1 MIAYLQGTILAYTK
15 DGAIVQSGEIGYDCT
30 GAWLSRLPVGDPVS
44 LYTYHYLENQTIP
57 RLIAVP
63 TSEARSLL
71 IELLS
76 VSGVGPKMAGRILDA
91 LPPAKLI
98 SAITV
103 GDLSTLT
110 SVKGLGKK
118 TAQKIILEL
127 GKTLVLESSS
137 ATLPYLDAL
146 LSLGFSRSEIE
157 TAVKNTDVTNLTE
170 NQAIT
175 VLLRSLG
182 KRS

>member
-1 MIAYLQGTILAYTK
+1 
-15 DGAIVQSGEIGYDCT
+15 
-30 GAWLSRLPVGDPVS
+30 
-44 LYTYHYLENQTIP
+44 
-57 RLIAVP
+57 
-63 TSEARSLL
+63 
-71 IELLS
+71 
-76 VSGVGPKMAGRILDA
+76 MAGRILDA